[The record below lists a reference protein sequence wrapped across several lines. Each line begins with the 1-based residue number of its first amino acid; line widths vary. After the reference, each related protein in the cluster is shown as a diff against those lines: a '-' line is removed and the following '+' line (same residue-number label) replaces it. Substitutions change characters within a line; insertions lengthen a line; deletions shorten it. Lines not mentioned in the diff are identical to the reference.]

1 MFRLL
6 VIVAAFAVSGCCPD
20 QIPGGGRPPG
30 GGPSTPPP
38 PTGPTVAGYDLTAA
52 IPLSGLL
59 SGEMILGAALD
70 EGSDRLYLVGS
81 GAVVYTLDL
90 APPHRTLSV
99 VRLGRSNKVSHPY
112 GVTFTTSATTRASLD
127 YNSGRGPGRARV
139 VRLSAGGDRIFATTD
154 DSAPTPTVLPTDL
167 DLATGITYDRHHRE
181 FIFVTT
187 QTRSAGTPEL
197 IVMDDGLQRIVRRY
211 LLRNIGIDQ
220 PEDVAYSAG
229 RVVVLESDGA
239 LHAVNHRTGALF
251 DQANDP
257 AAQLSVN
264 TAVQAHLTYATG
276 LGFGFRAPDLTESP
290 LLITNKPPTNRGS
303 GDKLLILSAR

>member
-99 VRLGRSNKVSHPY
+99 VRRGRAHKVSHPRRHVHDQRDHA
-112 GVTFTTSATTRASLD
+112 GDPRLQLGTRPRSRAS
-127 YNSGRGPGRARV
+127 RA
-139 VRLSAGGDRIFATTD
+139 S
-154 DSAPTPTVLPTDL
+154 
-167 DLATGITYDRHHRE
+167 E
-181 FIFVTT
+181 
-187 QTRSAGTPEL
+187 
-197 IVMDDGLQRIVRRY
+197 RRW
-211 LLRNIGIDQ
+211 
-220 PEDVAYSAG
+220 
-229 RVVVLESDGA
+229 
-239 LHAVNHRTGALF
+239 
-251 DQANDP
+251 
-257 AAQLSVN
+257 
-264 TAVQAHLTYATG
+264 
-276 LGFGFRAPDLTESP
+276 
-290 LLITNKPPTNRGS
+290 
-303 GDKLLILSAR
+303 